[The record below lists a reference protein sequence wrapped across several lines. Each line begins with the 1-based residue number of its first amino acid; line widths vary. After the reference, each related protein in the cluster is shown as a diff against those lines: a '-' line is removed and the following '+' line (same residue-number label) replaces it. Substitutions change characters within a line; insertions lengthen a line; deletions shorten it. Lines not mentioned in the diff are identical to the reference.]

1 MGKGQEVKRPTLG
14 REVVMKR
21 KTALAATL
29 CFVLALGLA
38 GWAQAGAPIPP
49 VGASSDAL
57 YNVLDPRGIQASVTL
72 HALAPRLTTLVG
84 KTILFD
90 QGEADP
96 VVMPALWAQLTA
108 DHPEVTWKREVSA
121 SFGPTS
127 VESTYYNSATKTPLI
142 DAVIRGNAW

>member
-1 MGKGQEVKRPTLG
+1 
-14 REVVMKR
+14 MKR
-21 KTALAATL
+21 KTALALTV
-29 CFVLALGLA
+29 CFALALGLV
-38 GWAQAGAPIPP
+38 GWVQAGPP
-49 VGASSDAL
+49 AVPVSPSSDMI
-57 YNVLDPRGIQASVTL
+57 YQVLDPRGIQAVVQL

-108 DHPEVTWKREVSA
+108 DHPEVNWLIQVSQ
-121 SFGPTS
+121 SFGPSS
-127 VESTYYNSATKTPLI
+127 VESQYLGPNKKPLI